1 MARGHSR
8 RWLSVLSRQPD
19 VSLGPNG
26 SAGPGPVTPSSS
38 CVCQSRELSST
49 LASENLH
56 ILSWSLR
63 ASLRQPQAGPSG
75 FSCMNQTA
83 GRDPCLAG
91 CRLSPTA
98 VSRELCEPERLV
110 PGRVLAVRS
119 KTSFPAVRLP
129 DALRRPV
136 CGQLDARTRGFHLS
150 SSLSPPPRTVSQP
163 PLRLV
168 SPRSARLT
176 RRPLR
181 GLSPPPRRP
190 PAIPV
195 S

>member
-8 RWLSVLSRQPD
+8 RRLSVLSRQPD
-19 VSLGPNG
+19 VSLGPSG
-26 SAGPGPVTPSSS
+26 LGGPGPVTPSPS

-83 GRDPCLAG
+83 GRDPCLAS
-91 CRLSPTA
+91 CRLSPMA

-110 PGRVLAVRS
+110 PGRVLAVHS

-136 CGQLDARTRGFHLS
+136 CGQLDARTRGFKSQLS
-150 SSLSPPPRTVSQP
+150 HFSPSSTIEAAKVKESLKVGVIGLCLFSI
-163 PLRLV
+163 
-168 SPRSARLT
+168 RSC
-176 RRPLR
+176 
-181 GLSPPPRRP
+181 
-190 PAIPV
+190 PAV
-195 S
+195 LAT

>member
-19 VSLGPNG
+19 VSLGPSG
-26 SAGPGPVTPSSS
+26 SGGPGPVMPSSS

-98 VSRELCEPERLV
+98 VSRELCKPEHLV

-150 SSLSPPPRTVSQP
+150 SSLSQA